1 MKEIPKHIAIIMDGN
16 GRWAKEN
23 NKRRITGHRKGVE
36 NIVEIAK
43 EADALGV
50 SYVTLYAFSTEN
62 WNRSKEE
69 INGLFKLPA
78 IFRDRYFKEVME
90 NNIRIE
96 MIGNK
101 ERIPS
106 HALRVFEDMISKT
119 QKNTGLTLVFA
130 MNYGGR
136 DEIVR
141 SVQKYLSLHD
151 NVKTIAEEDIE
162 QNLDLALPHVDLMI
176 RTSGEQRLSNFL
188 LWHMAYAEFIFKET
202 YWPEYTRE
210 EFKSDVLLFMGRER
224 RFGGR
229 IDES

>member
-1 MKEIPKHIAIIMDGN
+1 
-16 GRWAKEN
+16 
-23 NKRRITGHRKGVE
+23 
-36 NIVEIAK
+36 
-43 EADALGV
+43 
-50 SYVTLYAFSTEN
+50 
-62 WNRSKEE
+62 
-69 INGLFKLPA
+69 
-78 IFRDRYFKEVME
+78 
-90 NNIRIE
+90 

>member
-151 NVKTIAEEDIE
+151 NVKTITEEDIE